1 MATQTELV
9 ARIEVATVKLEQ
21 DVIELGTYNS
31 QIQEKTNSAIAV
43 EVGKAA
49 TSATQAKQSATDA
62 KAQADAIKAINPV
75 SDAPKTGSTYG
86 RKDGAWVLVEGS
98 GEGGKGTVVSVNDIG
113 PDEAGNVTLPIPKKT
128 SELAN
133 DSDFATVANIPTKTS
148 QLTNDKAFITIE
160 DVPAGIADAPSD
172 GKQYARKDAAWSVVE
187 AGGAGGGA
195 GGYTL
200 PNPTSQFEFKWSE
213 AATELGYS
221 SGKNSW
227 TNANAA
233 TLNSWVK
240 DGKDPITTNPWKAID
255 IRCLYIK
262 YSSYEGNKDILKT
275 VCEFKEGYDVETSA
289 VDVYAITT
297 TGLANVLDNKGNAL
311 ELKMQMLPGKW
322 YFDNIP
328 ALPSGSHGLNKAAGK
343 KGVLTVVEVNGYG
356 RALTLETF
364 GNSPTANSQ
373 TYVWDN
379 GQATWVPMRAF

>member
-1 MATQTELV
+1 MATYTELV
-9 ARIEVATVKLEQ
+9 TRIEVATVKLEQ
-21 DVIELGTYNS
+21 DVVTLDAYTD
-31 QIQEKTNSAIAV
+31 QIQDTTNSAIAV

-49 TSATQAKQSATDA
+49 TSAAQAKQSATDA
-62 KAQADAIKAINPV
+62 KVQADAIKAIDPV

-86 RKDGAWVLVEGS
+86 RNNGAWVLVES
-98 GEGGKGTVVSVNDIG
+98 SEGGKGTVVSVNGVG
-113 PDEAGNVTLPIPKKT
+113 PDAAGDVVLAIPTKT
-128 SELAN
+128 SELTN

-148 QLTNDKAFITIE
+148 ELTNDKAFITIE

-187 AGGAGGGA
+187 AGGGGA
-195 GGYTL
+195 GGGYTL

-213 AATELGYS
+213 PATKLGYS

-227 TNANAA
+227 ANANAA

-262 YSSYEGNKDILKT
+262 YSSYDGNKDILKT
-275 VCEFKEGYDVETSA
+275 VCEFKEGYDPETSGF
-289 VDVYAITT
+289 DVYAITT

-322 YFDNIP
+322 YFDRIP
-328 ALPSGSHGLNKAAGK
+328 ALPSGSHGLNSAVGK